1 MQAQQPA
8 HRMPLEVESRRRDA
22 QALDALAQGLAAA
35 VATPSAAF
43 EPVSPAVPL
52 TPVFEASEPEERV
65 APTSSMLPATI
76 ASQGSMPVNRTLED
90 AVADMLRPM
99 LQQWV
104 AENMPRIIERALRTE
119 VAQSVQPRNK
129 PPGA

>member
-1 MQAQQPA
+1 
-8 HRMPLEVESRRRDA
+8 
-22 QALDALAQGLAAA
+22 
-35 VATPSAAF
+35 
-43 EPVSPAVPL
+43 
-52 TPVFEASEPEERV
+52 
-65 APTSSMLPATI
+65 
-76 ASQGSMPVNRTLED
+76 LED

-129 PPGA
+129 PPGT